1 MTEQIARLRN
11 LNTAI
16 VCDALDR
23 MGVPTRAMNYR
34 IGPRYTGAV
43 VAGFALPILQAPVAR
58 RPEEPYKLL
67 FEAFEQIRPDTVVTL
82 VSNESGESGIWG
94 ELLSVA
100 ARQRGAVGAVVD
112 GLTRDVEGIEAMGFP
127 VFAKGETPIDSEGRC
142 EVFEYNTPILC
153 GGVLVEPGDIVFAD
167 RAGVVVFPPKALEEV
182 VGRGEEKLNGEHE
195 VRNFLARGDSIRE
208 VFETYGIL

>member
-1 MTEQIARLRN
+1 MTDDIARLRT

-23 MGVPTRAMNYR
+23 MGVP
-34 IGPRYTGAV
+34 PRVLNHAIRPSYAGAT
-43 VAGFALPILQAPVAR
+43 VAGTALPILQAPVAR

-67 FEAFEQIRPDTVVTL
+67 FEAFEEIRSGTVLVL
-82 VSNESGESGIWG
+82 VSNDGSVSGIWG

-100 ARQRGAVGAVVD
+100 ARTRGAAGAVLD

-127 VFAKGETPIDSEGRC
+127 VFARGETPLDSEGRC

-153 GGVLVEPGDIVFAD
+153 GGARVEPHDVILAD
-167 RAGVVVFPPKALEEV
+167 RAGVVVFPPDALSEV
-182 VGRGEEKLNGEHE
+182 VARGEEKLNGENE
-195 VRNFLARGDSIRE
+195 VRGYLARGDSIRE